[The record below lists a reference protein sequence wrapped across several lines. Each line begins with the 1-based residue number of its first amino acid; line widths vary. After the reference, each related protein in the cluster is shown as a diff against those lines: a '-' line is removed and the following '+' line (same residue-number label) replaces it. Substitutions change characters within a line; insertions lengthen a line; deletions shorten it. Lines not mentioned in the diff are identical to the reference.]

1 MGESERK
8 TVGKVGRD
16 SGWLDRSRNTVCKL
30 PSIIKFLL
38 ASILAY
44 QFKVALF
51 SFRPTES
58 SKNVFSYIKG
68 NDFSRQVAFKL
79 RALIS
84 NLDNCSYLL
93 LIFDFQN
100 TYDFCQIYNKNPFDD
115 KLSSIVRDLIV
126 ITGIMKF

>member
-1 MGESERK
+1 MGEREKASGRK
-8 TVGKVGRD
+8 TVRKVGRD

-68 NDFSRQVAFKL
+68 NDFSSEVAFKL

-84 NLDNCSYLL
+84 NLVNCGYLL

-100 TYDFCQIYNKNPFDD
+100 THDFYLVYKKYLFSVYLTINFRI
-115 KLSSIVRDLIV
+115 SFIEI
-126 ITGIMKF
+126 